1 MNQINQLTVQL
12 TEIKLNDAGK
22 AQEQKRRFA
31 KLNTQA
37 TADQIKSFSQIIS
50 QLTGLKFDKW
60 KRLKLKKLYNKED
73 ISCQKL

>member
-31 KLNTQA
+31 KLNPQA
-37 TADQIKSFSQIIS
+37 TADQIKSFFQIIS
-50 QLTGLKFDKW
+50 QLTGLKFDKVEAI
-60 KRLKLKKLYNKED
+60 KTEE
-73 ISCQKL
+73 IV

>member
-31 KLNTQA
+31 KLNPQA

-50 QLTGLKFDKW
+50 QLLV
-60 KRLKLKKLYNKED
+60 
-73 ISCQKL
+73 